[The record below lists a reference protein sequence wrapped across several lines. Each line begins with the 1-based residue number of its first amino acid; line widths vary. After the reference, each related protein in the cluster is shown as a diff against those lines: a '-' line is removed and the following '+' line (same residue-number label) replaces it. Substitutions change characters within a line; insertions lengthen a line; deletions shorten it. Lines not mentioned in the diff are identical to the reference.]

1 MVSEKASLTVWV
13 IGRVQG
19 VGFRY
24 FTERVAEEI
33 GVAGYVMNRSDGSVE
48 VMAEGERGTLE
59 QLLEHLKQGPSGARV
74 ERVEESWGPY
84 TGRFVSFSVRFGR

>member
-1 MVSEKASLTVWV
+1 
-13 IGRVQG
+13 
-19 VGFRY
+19 
-24 FTERVAEEI
+24 
-33 GVAGYVMNRSDGSVE
+33 
-48 VMAEGERGTLE
+48 MAEGERGTLE

>member
-1 MVSEKASLTVWV
+1 MVSEKASLTARV

-24 FTERVAEEI
+24 FTERVAAEI
-33 GVAGYVMNRSDGSVE
+33 GIAGYVMNRSDGSVE
-48 VMAEGERGTLE
+48 VMAEGERGTLQ
-59 QLLEHLKQGPSGARV
+59 QLLEHLNRGPSGARV

-84 TGRFVSFSVRFGR
+84 TGRFMGFSVRFGR

>member
-1 MVSEKASLTVWV
+1 MVSEKASLTARV

-33 GVAGYVMNRSDGSVE
+33 GVAGYVMNRSDGGVE
-48 VMAEGERGTLE
+48 VVAEGERGTLE

-84 TGRFVSFSVRFGR
+84 TGRFIGFSVRFGR